1 MMCGACSNE
10 NAMKSAFIAYKMR
23 DRGGKEFTNEEKN
36 SSIMN
41 QRPGCPDLSIL
52 SFKGAF
58 HGRTVATLSCTHSMV
73 IFVRLNHISISIN
86 VFEII

>member
-10 NAMKSAFIAYKMR
+10 NAMKSAFIAHKMR
-23 DRGGKEFTNEEKN
+23 DRGGKEFTSEEKN
-36 SSIMN
+36 SSVMN

-73 IFVRLNHISISIN
+73 IFVRLNHIAISIN
-86 VFEII
+86 DFESI